1 MSKPFKMLGH
11 ELPGPNQRAPLKNV
25 KQDIIN
31 TMKHS
36 SDLMGSSSQIA
47 SAYGLDQDSLFAGN
61 PVVEGQD
68 TFTGETTGVKDEIIQ
83 QQQSASEGLGKIS
96 DDTAK
101 KKVDVEVTVNGQQ
114 V

>member
-1 MSKPFKMLGH
+1 MKEYSPFKMKGH
-11 ELPGPNQRAPLKNV
+11 ELPGPNQRAPLKNG

-31 TMKHS
+31 TMQEH
-36 SDLMGSSSQIA
+36 SDLAKSF
-47 SAYGLDQDSLFAGN
+47 GLHENSLFAGN

>member
-1 MSKPFKMLGH
+1 MKEYSPFKMKGH
-11 ELPGPNQRAPLKNV
+11 ELPGPNQRTPTKN
-25 KQDIIN
+25 
-31 TMKHS
+31 
-36 SDLMGSSSQIA
+36 LLGSSEELKA
-47 SAYGLDQDSLFAGN
+47 SFGLDQDSLFAGN

-68 TFTGETTGVKDEIIQ
+68 TFTGETTGVKDEVIQ